1 MKKTFLALALTAS
14 TFATPSIVRSQGLES
29 VSIEGVT
36 SAEIA
41 DNFESTV
48 DELQKIKLDALSR
61 SKEFTLDEALKYTL
75 ANNPTINAAYKSVQS
90 KQWSAISDKRLWWPT
105 IMGAGPYGDLTT
117 IPTYP
122 SLGQRFTSRTGKTRG
137 SGMNMMAS
145 TPQLGPYGTVN
156 NPIDSNS
163 FAVVDSFNPA
173 LIARWTFF
181 DLARGEKIN
190 ASTEGAKAEELL
202 FNMTVRNTVLDVNM
216 KYYQLFAKQNLL
228 QSLERQYEANL
239 QQLNDLIGN
248 QINKDQLKSLQNE
261 YDLIQQQLNAAND
274 LIENESNKNLLQ
286 SLKNQYKAK
295 LQQLSESM
303 AVQVN
308 TNISPEKSNAIAR
321 TKTTLYLQL
330 DQLITAYVDYIKASA
345 AAAKVMGLPIGTLMK
360 PADSF
365 SMQPMNA
372 WTMDL
377 QETLDHAL
385 EHREEIRLAKT
396 IAKSQNHLATSLL
409 YSYLPRISIFGYGS
423 YSNESGILDFSM
435 GTEKDFGAYRE
446 GWEGNVGLM
455 FSWMFDGTLAAK
467 STSLKYAAK
476 QQMQKAKDTENLVAE
491 QVATTYAE
499 YVAAKLSL
507 ANSKMAY
514 ENALQTQELTQ
525 QLGSSNST
533 DYSNAAQS
541 VGDAAK
547 KYAGAIFKYN
557 ATLSMLYRFSSIW
570 PTGISDEL
578 NNAVKILKEE

>member
-14 TFATPSIVRSQGLES
+14 TFATALSVRSQGLES
-29 VSIEGVT
+29 VNIEGVT
-36 SAEIA
+36 SAAIA

-48 DELQKIKLDALSR
+48 NELKQIKLDILSR
-61 SKEFTLDEALKYTL
+61 SEEFTLDEALSYTL

-90 KQWSAISDKRLWWPT
+90 KQWTAISDKRLWWPT

-173 LIARWTFF
+173 LVARWTFF

-202 FNMTVRNTVLDVNM
+202 FNMTVRNTVLDLNM

-228 QSLERQYEANL
+228 QSLEQQYESNL
-239 QQLNDLIGN
+239 QELNDFLA
-248 QINKDQLKSLQNE
+248 
-261 YDLIQQQLNAAND
+261 IQY
-274 LIENESNKNLLQ
+274 SN
-286 SLKNQYKAK
+286 
-295 LQQLSESM
+295 
-303 AVQVN
+303 N
-308 TNISPEKSNAIAR
+308 TLETSNAVAR

-330 DQLITAYVDYIKASA
+330 DELIKAYIDYTKASA
-345 AAAKVMGLPIGTLMK
+345 AAAKAMGLPIGKLMK
-360 PADSF
+360 PSENF
-365 SMQPMNA
+365 TMQPMNA
-372 WTMDL
+372 WSMSL
-377 QETLDHAL
+377 QDTLDHAL
-385 EHREEIRLAKT
+385 EHREEIKLAKT

-409 YSYLPRISIFGYGS
+409 YSYLPKISIFGYGS
-423 YSNESGILDFSM
+423 YTNETGILDFSM
-435 GTEKDFGAYRE
+435 GTEKDFGAYRS
-446 GWEGNVGLM
+446 GWEGNIGLM

-476 QQMQKAKDTENLVAE
+476 QQMQKAKETENLVAE
-491 QVATTYAE
+491 QIATTYAE

-514 ENALQTQELTQ
+514 ESALQTQASTQ
-525 QLGSSNST
+525 QLKSANST

-541 VGDAAK
+541 VGNAAK
-547 KYAGAIFKYN
+547 NYAGAIFKYN

-570 PTGISDEL
+570 PMGISEEVD
-578 NNAVKILKEE
+578 NAVKILKQE

>member
-14 TFATPSIVRSQGLES
+14 TFAINSAVRSQGLES
-29 VSIEGVT
+29 VSIKGVT
-36 SAEIA
+36 SAAIA

-48 DELQKIKLDALSR
+48 NELQQIRSDALSR
-61 SKEFTLDEALKYTL
+61 SEEFTLDEALKYAL

-90 KQWSAISDKRLWWPT
+90 KQWTAISDKRLWWPT

-181 DLARGEKIN
+181 DLARGETIN
-190 ASTEGAKAEELL
+190 ASTEAAKAEELL
-202 FNMTVRNTVLDVNM
+202 FNMTVRNTVLDLNM

-228 QSLERQYEANL
+228 QSLEKEYKANL
-239 QQLNDLIGN
+239 QQLNDLIATQN
-248 QINKDQLKSLQNE
+248 NNSLE
-261 YDLIQQQLNAAND
+261 A
-274 LIENESNKNLLQ
+274 S
-286 SLKNQYKAK
+286 S
-295 LQQLSESM
+295 
-303 AVQVN
+303 
-308 TNISPEKSNAIAR
+308 AITR

-330 DQLITAYVDYIKASA
+330 DELITAYVDYIKASA
-345 AAAKVMGLPIGTLMK
+345 AAAKAMGLPIGKLMK
-360 PADSF
+360 PSDSF
-365 SMQPMNA
+365 SMQPMKA
-372 WTMDL
+372 WSMTL
-377 QETLDHAL
+377 QETLEHAL
-385 EHREEIRLAKT
+385 GHREEIKLAKT

-409 YSYLPRISIFGYGS
+409 YSYLPKISIFGYGS
-423 YSNESGILDFSM
+423 YSNETGILDFSM
-435 GTEKDFGAYRE
+435 ATEKDFGAYRE
-446 GWEGNVGLM
+446 GWEGNIGLM
-455 FSWMFDGTLAAK
+455 FSWMFDGSLAAK

-476 QQMQKAKDTENLVAE
+476 QQMQKAKETENLVAE
-491 QVATTYAE
+491 QVSTTYAE
-499 YVAAKLSL
+499 YIAAKLSL
-507 ANSKMAY
+507 ANAKMAY
-514 ENALQTQELTQ
+514 ESALQTRESTQ
-525 QLGSSNST
+525 QLRSANST

-547 KYAGAIFKYN
+547 NYAGAIFKYN
-557 ATLSMLYRFSSIW
+557 ASLSMLYRFSSIW
-570 PTGISDEL
+570 PSSISEEL

>member
-1 MKKTFLALALTAS
+1 MKKTFFSLALTLS
-14 TFATPSIVRSQGLES
+14 TFSITLAARSQGLES

-36 SAEIA
+36 STTIA

-48 DELQKIKLDALSR
+48 NELKQIKIDVLGR
-61 SKEFTLDEALKYTL
+61 SKEFTLDEALRYTL

-202 FNMTVRNTVLDVNM
+202 FNMTVRNTVLDLNM

-228 QSLERQYEANL
+228 QSLEKDYEANL
-239 QQLNDLIGN
+239 QQLN
-248 QINKDQLKSLQNE
+248 
-261 YDLIQQQLNAAND
+261 
-274 LIENESNKNLLQ
+274 NLLAIQ
-286 SLKNQYKAK
+286 NYNNTLETS
-295 LQQLSESM
+295 S
-303 AVQVN
+303 AV
-308 TNISPEKSNAIAR
+308 TR

-330 DQLITAYVDYIKASA
+330 DELIKAYVDYTKASA
-345 AAAKVMGLPIGTLMK
+345 AAAKAMGLPIGKLMK
-360 PADSF
+360 PSDSF

-372 WTMDL
+372 WVMNL
-377 QETLDHAL
+377 QDTLDHAL
-385 EHREEIRLAKT
+385 DHREEIKLAKT
-396 IAKSQNHLATSLL
+396 IAKSQSHLATSLL
-409 YSYLPRISIFGYGS
+409 YSYLPKISIFGYGS

-467 STSLKYAAK
+467 STSLRYAAK
-476 QQMQKAKDTENLVAE
+476 QQMQKAKETENLVAE
-491 QVATTYAE
+491 QISTTYAE
-499 YVAAKLSL
+499 YIAAKLSL
-507 ANSKMAY
+507 ANAKMALAS
-514 ENALQTQELTQ
+514 ALETRRSTQNLNSAT
-525 QLGSSNST
+525 ST

-541 VGDAAK
+541 VSDAAK
-547 KYAGAIFKYN
+547 NYAGAIFKYN

-570 PTGISDEL
+570 PSGVSEEL
-578 NNAVKILKEE
+578 NSAVKILKEE

>member
-14 TFATPSIVRSQGLES
+14 TFATPSLARSQGLES

-61 SKEFTLDEALKYTL
+61 SKELTLDEALKYTL

-105 IMGAGPYGDLTT
+105 IMGAGPYGDLST

-202 FNMTVRNTVLDVNM
+202 FNMTVRNTVLDLNM

-228 QSLERQYEANL
+228 QSLEKQYEANL
-239 QQLNDLIGN
+239 QQLNDLLGN
-248 QINKDQLKSLQNE
+248 QVNNDQLQSLRDE
-261 YDLIQQQLNAAND
+261 YNLVQQQLNAVND
-274 LIENESNKNLLQ
+274 LIENEANKNLLQ
-286 SLKNQYKAK
+286 SLRNQYKVE
-295 LQQLSESM
+295 LQQLNDSR
-303 AVQVN
+303 ATQVN
-308 TNISPEKSNAIAR
+308 NFSPEKSNAIAR

-330 DQLITAYVDYIKASA
+330 DELIKAYVDYIKASA

-360 PADSF
+360 PADGF

-372 WTMDL
+372 WTMNL

-385 EHREEIRLAKT
+385 EHREEIKLAKT

-446 GWEGNVGLM
+446 GWEGNIGLM
-455 FSWMFDGTLAAK
+455 FSWMFDGTMAAK

-476 QQMQKAKDTENLVAE
+476 QQIQKAKGTKNLVAE
-491 QVATTYAE
+491 QISTTYAE
-499 YVAAKLSL
+499 YVTAKLSL
-507 ANSKMAY
+507 ATSKMAY
-514 ENALQTQELTQ
+514 DSALQTQELTQ
-525 QLGSSNST
+525 QIKSANST
-533 DYSNAAQS
+533 DFSNAAQS
-541 VGDAAK
+541 VGNAAK
-547 KYAGAIFKYN
+547 NYAGAIFKYN

-570 PTGISDEL
+570 PTGISEEL
-578 NNAVKILKEE
+578 NNAVKVLKEE